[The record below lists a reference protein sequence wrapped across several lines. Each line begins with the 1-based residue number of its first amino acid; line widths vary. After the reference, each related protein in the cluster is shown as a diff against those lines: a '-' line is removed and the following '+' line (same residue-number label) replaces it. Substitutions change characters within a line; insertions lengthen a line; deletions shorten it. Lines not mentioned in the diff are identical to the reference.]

1 MNNTELQNNP
11 QYQEEETLDLKVL
24 IIKILSYWY
33 LFVIGVFVALA
44 IGFVYNRYTPSVYQ
58 TSASV
63 FIKEDKMGI
72 DPTSMMTGLTF
83 KSSINIDNE
92 IGILKSFSLRER
104 TLKELEFFNVS
115 YYAKGRVATRELY
128 KATPFEV
135 ELDYDTLQIVG
146 NKYDIEFIDNEQY
159 RLKSKEGRYIIYNY
173 TTDESIAPVELP
185 DYEGVYRFGEWVNN
199 GFNKFRII
207 LTSKYNPTPNEDAV
221 KMKYSFVIKSRLS
234 LISEMSGLTIAQTSK
249 ASSILNLTLQGQNPQ
264 KITDYVNKLL
274 EEYMERNLEQKNLVS
289 ENTVIFIDEQLIGIQ
304 DSLHKAETDL
314 QVFQEGND
322 FMDLSAQSQEM
333 FNHLKDIE
341 RRKSELELSVK
352 YYENLQEYINRNI
365 DDLNKLV
372 VPSAMGIQDPMLN
385 KLVVELVALS
395 SKKAEQLATSTEKN
409 PIVQTIDE
417 QIIQTKKQLSEN
429 IANMIH
435 NTNLTIEELAN
446 QITIYDEQIKKLPTT
461 QRAYL
466 GYERKFALNDELYKF
481 LMQKRAEAQIV
492 MASNSPDNSV
502 IDEAR
507 VSTTRKVAPRAMMIY
522 LVSIVLG
529 CGIPAAFIFLKEILN
544 VKILEK
550 SDIEKITKTPII
562 GQIPY
567 TSPRDA
573 NSSST
578 FVIDSP
584 KSPISEAF
592 RSIRTNIEY
601 IVQGKEKCVFSVIS
615 DSPGIGKTY
624 ISINMASIYAMY
636 GKKTLLV
643 GMDLR
648 KPRLYQEF
656 GISNKV
662 GVSSYLA
669 GKVSVDEAI
678 QPSGK
683 LPTLDILTAGPVP
696 PNPAELIAS
705 DRCAQLFKE
714 LKERYDYIIV
724 DTPPLLWVT
733 DALLLMKYVDTSI
746 YVVRQAVS
754 NKKAFETVIKDLE
767 QRNLS
772 VSLVVNGINYQ
783 GAYGYRYSYGY
794 GGYGYGYGYGYGRG
808 YGYGHGYYD
817 EEHDPNKNKKR
828 RR

>member
-1 MNNTELQNNP
+1 MDNTELQNRP
-11 QYQEEETLDLKVL
+11 QYQEEETLDLKVI

-33 LFVIGVFVALA
+33 LFAIGIVVAL
-44 IGFVYNRYTPSVYQ
+44 ILGFIYNRYTPSVYQ

-83 KSSINIDNE
+83 KSNINIDNE
-92 IGILKSFSLRER
+92 IGILQSFSLKER
-104 TLKELEFFNVS
+104 TIKELEFFNVS
-115 YYAKGRVATRELY
+115 YYLKGRVATRELY
-128 KATPFEV
+128 KETPFNV
-135 ELDYDTLQIVG
+135 ELDYDTAQVVG
-146 NKYDIEFIDNEQY
+146 VNYQIEFIDNGQY
-159 RLKSKEGRYIIYNY
+159 RLKSKEGRKSVYDYNK
-173 TTDESIAPVELP
+173 DQNIGVKEVQ
-185 DYEGVYRFGEWVNN
+185 DFEGVYKLGEWVNN
-199 GFNKFRII
+199 GYNKLRII
-207 LTSKYNPTPNEDAV
+207 LNSNYDPDPEDDFV
-221 KMKYSFVIKSRLS
+221 PKYSFTIRSRLS
-234 LISEMSGLTIAQTSK
+234 LISEMSSVSISQSTK
-249 ASSILNLTLQGQNPQ
+249 NSSILNLSIQGNNIN
-264 KITDYVNKLL
+264 KITDYLNQLL
-274 EEYMERNLEQKNLVS
+274 YEYMERNLEQKNLVS

-314 QVFQEGND
+314 QIFQEGND
-322 FMDLSAQSQEM
+322 FMDLGAQSQEM
-333 FNHLKDIE
+333 FNRLKDIE
-341 RRKSELELSVK
+341 RRKSEFELSIK
-352 YYENLQEYINRNI
+352 YYQNLQDYINKNI

-372 VPSAMGIQDPMLN
+372 VPSAMGIQDQMLN
-385 KLVVELVALS
+385 KLVLELVALS

-417 QIIQTKKQLSEN
+417 QIIQTKKQLLEN
-429 IANMIH
+429 ITNMIN
-435 NTNLTIEELAN
+435 NTNVTIEELTN
-446 QITIYDEQIKKLPTT
+446 QIMAYEEQIKQLPTT

-492 MASNSPDNSV
+492 MASNSPDNSI

-507 VSTTRKVAPRAMMIY
+507 VSRARKVAPRSMMIY
-522 LVSIVLG
+522 LVCIVLG

-544 VKILEK
+544 TKIIER
-550 SDIEKITKTPII
+550 SDVEKITKLPII

-567 TSPRDA
+567 TSPKA
-573 NSSST
+573 SNSSST

-584 KSPISEAF
+584 KSPVSEAF

-601 IVQGKEKCVFSVIS
+601 IVKGKDKCIFSVVA

-636 GKKTLLV
+636 GKKTALI

-656 GISNKV
+656 GISNKI
-662 GVSSYLA
+662 GISSYLA
-669 GKVSVDEAI
+669 GKASIDEII

-683 LPTLDILTAGPVP
+683 LPTLDIVTAGPIP

-705 DRCAQLFKE
+705 DRCSELFKE

-733 DALLLMKYVDTSI
+733 DALLLMKHVDTSI
-746 YVVRQAVS
+746 FVVRQDVT
-754 NKKAFETVIKDLE
+754 NKKAFEVVIKDLE
-767 QRNLS
+767 QRNYS
-772 VSLVVNGINYQ
+772 TSIVVNGINYQ
-783 GAYGYRYSYGY
+783 GIYGYRYSYGY
-794 GGYGYGYGYGYGRG
+794 GGYGYGYGYGRN
-808 YGYGHGYYD
+808 YGYSYGYYD
-817 EEHDPNKNKKR
+817 EEHENGRKR
-828 RR
+828 RK

>member
-1 MNNTELQNNP
+1 MDNTELQNRP
-11 QYQEEETLDLKVL
+11 QYQEEETLDLKVI

-33 LFVIGVFVALA
+33 LFAIGIVVAL
-44 IGFVYNRYTPSVYQ
+44 ILGFIYNRYTPSVYQ

-83 KSSINIDNE
+83 KSNINIDNE
-92 IGILKSFSLRER
+92 IGILQSFSLKER
-104 TLKELEFFNVS
+104 TIKELEFFNVS
-115 YYAKGRVATRELY
+115 YYLKGRVATRELY
-128 KATPFEV
+128 KETPFNV
-135 ELDYDTLQIVG
+135 ELDYDTAQVVG
-146 NKYDIEFIDNEQY
+146 VNYQIEFIDNGQY
-159 RLKSKEGRYIIYNY
+159 RLKSKEGRKSVYDYNK
-173 TTDESIAPVELP
+173 DQNIGVKEVQ
-185 DYEGVYRFGEWVNN
+185 DFEGVYKLGEWVNN
-199 GFNKFRII
+199 GYNKFRII
-207 LTSKYNPTPNEDAV
+207 LNSNYDPDPEDDFV
-221 KMKYSFVIKSRLS
+221 PKYSFTIRSRLS
-234 LISEMSGLTIAQTSK
+234 LIAEMSSVSISQSTK
-249 ASSILNLTLQGQNPQ
+249 NSSILNLSIQGNNIN
-264 KITDYVNKLL
+264 KITDYLNQLL
-274 EEYMERNLEQKNLVS
+274 YEYMERNLEQKNLVS

-314 QVFQEGND
+314 QIFQEGND
-322 FMDLSAQSQEM
+322 FMDLGAQSQEM
-333 FNHLKDIE
+333 FNRLKDIE
-341 RRKSELELSVK
+341 RRKSEFELSIK
-352 YYENLQEYINRNI
+352 YYQNLQDYINKNI

-372 VPSAMGIQDPMLN
+372 VPSAMGIQDQMLN
-385 KLVVELVALS
+385 KLVLELVALS

-417 QIIQTKKQLSEN
+417 QIIQTKKQLLEN
-429 IANMIH
+429 ITNMIN
-435 NTNLTIEELAN
+435 NTNVTIEELTN
-446 QITIYDEQIKKLPTT
+446 QIMTYEEQIKQLPTT

-492 MASNSPDNSV
+492 MASNSPDNSI

-507 VSTTRKVAPRAMMIY
+507 VSRARKVAPRSMMIY
-522 LVSIVLG
+522 LVCIVLG

-544 VKILEK
+544 TKIIER
-550 SDIEKITKTPII
+550 SDVEKITKLPII

-567 TSPRDA
+567 TSPKA
-573 NSSST
+573 SNSSST

-584 KSPISEAF
+584 KSPVSEAF

-601 IVQGKEKCVFSVIS
+601 IVKGKDKCIFSVVA

-636 GKKTLLV
+636 GKKTALI

-656 GISNKV
+656 GISNKI
-662 GVSSYLA
+662 GISSYLA
-669 GKVSVDEAI
+669 GKASIDEII

-683 LPTLDILTAGPVP
+683 LPTLDIVTAGPIP

-705 DRCAQLFKE
+705 DRCSELFKE

-733 DALLLMKYVDTSI
+733 DALLLMKHVDTSI
-746 YVVRQAVS
+746 FVVRQDVT
-754 NKKAFETVIKDLE
+754 NKKAFEVVIKDLE
-767 QRNLS
+767 QRNYS
-772 VSLVVNGINYQ
+772 TSIVVNGINYQ
-783 GAYGYRYSYGY
+783 GIYGYRYSYGY
-794 GGYGYGYGYGYGRG
+794 GGYGYGYGYGRN
-808 YGYGHGYYD
+808 YGYSYGYYD
-817 EEHDPNKNKKR
+817 EEHENGRKR
-828 RR
+828 RK

>member
-1 MNNTELQNNP
+1 MSNTEFQNAP

-33 LFVIGVFVALA
+33 LFVIGVFVAIVL
-44 IGFVYNRYTPSVYQ
+44 GFVYNRYTPSTYQ
-58 TSASV
+58 TTSSV

-83 KSSINIDNE
+83 KSNINIDNE
-92 IGILKSFSLRER
+92 IGILKSFSLTER

-115 YYAKGRVATRELY
+115 YYVTGRVATRELY
-128 KATPFEV
+128 KETPFNV
-135 ELDYDTLQIVG
+135 ELDYDSLQVVG
-146 NKYDIEFIDNEQY
+146 NKYSIEFIDNEQY
-159 RLKSKEGRYIIYNY
+159 RLKSREGRFWLYDYNK
-173 TTDESIAPVELP
+173 DENIAPVELP
-185 DYEGVYRFGEWVNN
+185 DYEGVYRFGEWVSN
-199 GFNKFRII
+199 GFNRFRIV
-207 LTSKYNPTPNEDAV
+207 LNSNYDPEPKEDEI
-221 KMKYSFVIKSRLS
+221 KFKYSFIVRSRLD
-234 LISEMSGLTIAQTSK
+234 LIREFSNLTIAQTSK
-249 ASSILNLTLQGQNPQ
+249 ASSILGLSLQGHNPH
-264 KITDYVNKLL
+264 KITDYLNQLM

-314 QVFQEGND
+314 QIFQEGND
-322 FMDLSAQSQEM
+322 FMDLTAQSKEM
-333 FNHLKDIE
+333 FEHLKDIE
-341 RRKSELELSVK
+341 KRKSELELSLK
-352 YYENLQEYINRNI
+352 YYENLQDYINKNL

-372 VPSAMGIQDPMLN
+372 VPSAMGIQDQMLN

-409 PIVQTIDE
+409 PIVLTIDE

-435 NTNLTIEELAN
+435 NTNVTIKELAN
-446 QITIYDEQIKKLPTT
+446 QIKIYDEQIKKLPTT

-466 GYERKFALNDELYKF
+466 GYERKFSLNDELYKF
-481 LMQKRAEAQIV
+481 LMEKRAEAQIV

-502 IDEAR
+502 IDAAR
-507 VSTTRKVAPRAMMIY
+507 LSTTKKVAPRSMMVY
-522 LVSIVLG
+522 LVCIVLG
-529 CGIPAAFIFLKEILN
+529 CAVPAAFIFFKEIFNLK
-544 VKILEK
+544 VLEK
-550 SDIEKITKTPII
+550 SDIEKITKLPII

-573 NSSST
+573 SSSST

-601 IVQGKEKCVFSVIS
+601 IVQGKDKCVFSVIA

-656 GISNKV
+656 GLSNKV

-669 GKVSVDEAI
+669 GKVSVEEAI

-705 DRCAQLFKE
+705 DRCDQLFKE
-714 LKERYDYIIV
+714 LKEKYDYIIV

-733 DALLLMKYVDTSI
+733 DALLLMKHVDTSV
-746 YVVRQAVS
+746 YVIRQAVT
-754 NKKAFETVIKDLE
+754 NKKALEVVVKDLE

-808 YGYGHGYYD
+808 YGYGYGYYD
-817 EEHDPNKNKKR
+817 EEHDPNKNKKKR
-828 RR
+828 K

>member
-1 MNNTELQNNP
+1 MSNTEFQNAP

-33 LFVIGVFVALA
+33 LFVIGVFVALVL
-44 IGFVYNRYTPSVYQ
+44 GFVYNRYTPSTYQ
-58 TSASV
+58 TTSSV

-83 KSSINIDNE
+83 KSNINIDNE
-92 IGILKSFSLRER
+92 IGILKSFSLTER

-115 YYAKGRVATRELY
+115 YYVTGRVATRELY
-128 KATPFEV
+128 KKTPFNV
-135 ELDYDTLQIVG
+135 ELDYDSLQVVG
-146 NKYDIEFIDNEQY
+146 NKYSIEFIDNEQY
-159 RLKSKEGRYIIYNY
+159 RLKSKEGRYLLYDYNK
-173 TTDESIAPVELP
+173 DENIAPVELP
-185 DYEGVYRFGEWVNN
+185 DYEGIYRFGEWVSN
-199 GFNKFRII
+199 GFNRFRIV
-207 LTSKYNPTPNEDAV
+207 LNSNFDPEPKEDEV
-221 KMKYSFVIKSRLS
+221 KLKYSFIVRSRLD
-234 LISEMSGLTIAQTSK
+234 LIREFSNLTIAQTSK
-249 ASSILNLTLQGQNPQ
+249 ASSILGLSLQGHNAQ
-264 KITDYVNKLL
+264 KITDYLNQLM

-289 ENTVIFIDEQLIGIQ
+289 ENTVIFIDEQLVGIQ

-314 QVFQEGND
+314 QIFQEGND
-322 FMDLSAQSQEM
+322 FMDLTAQSKEM
-333 FNHLKDIE
+333 FEHLKDIE
-341 RRKSELELSVK
+341 KRKSELELSLK
-352 YYENLQEYINRNI
+352 YYENLQDYINKNL

-372 VPSAMGIQDPMLN
+372 VPSAMGIQDQMLN
-385 KLVVELVALS
+385 KLVLELVALS

-435 NTNLTIEELAN
+435 NTNVTIKELAN
-446 QITIYDEQIKKLPTT
+446 QIKIYDEQIKKLPTT

-466 GYERKFALNDELYKF
+466 GYERKFSLNDELYKF
-481 LMQKRAEAQIV
+481 LMEKRAEAQIV

-502 IDEAR
+502 IDAAR
-507 VSTTRKVAPRAMMIY
+507 LSTTKKVAPKSMMVY
-522 LVSIVLG
+522 LVCIVLG
-529 CGIPAAFIFLKEILN
+529 CAVPAVFIFLKEILN
-544 VKILEK
+544 LKVLEK
-550 SDIEKITKTPII
+550 SDIEKITKLPII

-573 NSSST
+573 SSSST

-601 IVQGKEKCVFSVIS
+601 IVQGKEKCIFSVIA

-656 GISNKV
+656 GLSNKV

-669 GKVSVDEAI
+669 GKVSVEEAI

-705 DRCAQLFKE
+705 DRCDQLFKE
-714 LKERYDYIIV
+714 LKEKYDYIIV

-733 DALLLMKYVDTSI
+733 DALLLMKHVDTSV
-746 YVVRQAVS
+746 YVIRQAVT
-754 NKKAFETVIKDLE
+754 NKKALEVVVKDLE

-808 YGYGHGYYD
+808 YGYGYGYYD
-817 EEHDPNKNKKR
+817 EEHDPNKNKKKR
-828 RR
+828 K

>member
-1 MNNTELQNNP
+1 MSNTEFQNAP

-33 LFVIGVFVALA
+33 LFVIGVFVAIVL
-44 IGFVYNRYTPSVYQ
+44 GFVYNRYTPSTYQ
-58 TSASV
+58 TTSSV

-83 KSSINIDNE
+83 KSNINIDNE
-92 IGILKSFSLRER
+92 IGILKSFSLTER

-115 YYAKGRVATRELY
+115 YYVTGRVATRELY
-128 KATPFEV
+128 KETPFNV
-135 ELDYDTLQIVG
+135 ELDYDSLQVVG
-146 NKYDIEFIDNEQY
+146 NKYSIEFIDNEQY
-159 RLKSKEGRYIIYNY
+159 RLKSREGRFWLYDYNK
-173 TTDESIAPVELP
+173 DENIAPVELP
-185 DYEGVYRFGEWVNN
+185 DYEGVYRFGEWVSN
-199 GFNKFRII
+199 GFNRFRIV
-207 LTSKYNPTPNEDAV
+207 LNSNYDPEPKEDEI
-221 KMKYSFVIKSRLS
+221 KFKYSFIVRSRLD
-234 LISEMSGLTIAQTSK
+234 LIREFSNLTIAQTSK
-249 ASSILNLTLQGQNPQ
+249 ASSILGLSLQGHNPH
-264 KITDYVNKLL
+264 KITDYLNQLM

-314 QVFQEGND
+314 QIFQEGND
-322 FMDLSAQSQEM
+322 FMDLTAQSKEM
-333 FNHLKDIE
+333 FEHLKDIE
-341 RRKSELELSVK
+341 KRKSELELSLK
-352 YYENLQEYINRNI
+352 YYENLQDYINKNL

-372 VPSAMGIQDPMLN
+372 VPSAMGIQDQMLN

-409 PIVQTIDE
+409 PIVLTIDE

-435 NTNLTIEELAN
+435 NTNVTIKELAN
-446 QITIYDEQIKKLPTT
+446 QIKIYDEQIKKLPTT

-466 GYERKFALNDELYKF
+466 GYERKFSLNDELYKF
-481 LMQKRAEAQIV
+481 LMEKRAEAQIV

-502 IDEAR
+502 IDAAR
-507 VSTTRKVAPRAMMIY
+507 LSTTKKVAPRSMMVY
-522 LVSIVLG
+522 LVCIVLG
-529 CGIPAAFIFLKEILN
+529 CAVPAAFIFFKEIFNLK
-544 VKILEK
+544 VLEK
-550 SDIEKITKTPII
+550 SDIEKITKLPII

-573 NSSST
+573 SSSST

-601 IVQGKEKCVFSVIS
+601 IVQGKDKCVFSVIS

-656 GISNKV
+656 GLSNKV

-669 GKVSVDEAI
+669 GKVSVEEAI

-705 DRCAQLFKE
+705 DRCDQLFKE
-714 LKERYDYIIV
+714 LKEKYDYIIV

-733 DALLLMKYVDTSI
+733 DALLLMKHVDTSV
-746 YVVRQAVS
+746 YVIRQAVT
-754 NKKAFETVIKDLE
+754 NKKALEVVVKDLE

-808 YGYGHGYYD
+808 YGYGYGYYD
-817 EEHDPNKNKKR
+817 EEHDPNKNKKKR
-828 RR
+828 K